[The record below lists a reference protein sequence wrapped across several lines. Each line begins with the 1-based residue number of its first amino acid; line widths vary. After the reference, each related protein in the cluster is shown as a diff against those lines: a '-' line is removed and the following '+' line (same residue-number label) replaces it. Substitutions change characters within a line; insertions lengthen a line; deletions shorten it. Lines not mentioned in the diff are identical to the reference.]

1 VTTPARTVLL
11 DATSVPPDRGGVGRY
26 LDGIIPALAA
36 RGSSVTVVCKPED
49 AEHFRRSGL
58 PVLTA
63 PASTTSVARR
73 FLWEQVALPGIARR
87 AGAHT
92 IHSPHY
98 TFPLLTRR
106 ARVVTVHD
114 LTFFSHPELHTPV
127 KRLFF
132 RTWVRLSRLFRTVVV
147 APSSATAS
155 EYVRITGA
163 DEARVVV
170 ALHGYDHDQ
179 FHRPTAAEVAGF
191 SASLTPAPER
201 WVAFLGTL
209 EPRKNVV
216 PLIEAF
222 ETATAGSPAGERP
235 SLLLA
240 GGPGWDTGI
249 DPAISAAVS
258 RGVDVRK
265 LGYLPLGDLSAF
277 LGGAQIVAYPSLGEG
292 FGLPV
297 LEAMAT
303 GACVVTTRRLALP
316 EVGGD
321 AVEYTGIDAPSIAA
335 TLASL
340 LQDPA
345 ERDRLGTAALERA
358 GEFTWARCAASHTE
372 AYERAGAR

>member
-1 VTTPARTVLL
+1 MTSRTGTVLI

-36 RGSSVTVVCKPED
+36 HGASVSVICKPDD
-49 AEHFRRSGL
+49 ADHFRASGL
-58 PVLTA
+58 TVLTA
-63 PASTTSVARR
+63 PASTASTARR
-73 FLWEQVALPGIARR
+73 FLWEQISLPGIARR
-87 AGAHT
+87 AGFET

-114 LTFFSHPELHTPV
+114 LTFFSHPELHTRV

-132 RTWVRLSRLFRTVVV
+132 RSWVRLSRAFRTVVV
-147 APSSATAS
+147 APSAATAS

-163 DEARVVV
+163 DPDRVVV
-170 ALHGYDHDQ
+170 ALHGYDHDH
-179 FHRPTAAEVAGF
+179 FHRPSATEVEVFAE
-191 SASLTPAPER
+191 SLTPPVEK
-201 WVAFLGTL
+201 WFAFLGTL

-216 PLIEAF
+216 ALIEGF
-222 ETATAGSPAGERP
+222 ETATAAIPASDRP

-240 GGPGWDTGI
+240 GGPGWDTAI
-249 DPAISAAVS
+249 APAIAAS
-258 RGVDVRK
+258 TARGFDVRAV
-265 LGYLPLGDLSAF
+265 GYLPLDHLSGF
-277 LGGAQIVAYPSLGEG
+277 LGGAELVAYPSLGEG

-303 GACVVTTRRLALP
+303 GACVLTTRRLALP

-321 AVEYTGIDAPSIAA
+321 AVEYTETDAPAIAA
-335 TLASL
+335 ALTHLM
-340 LQDPA
+340 QNPA
-345 ERDRLGTAALERA
+345 ERGRLGAAAAVRA
-358 GEFTWARCAASHTE
+358 GEFTWARCADSHSD

>member
-1 VTTPARTVLL
+1 VTSPARTVLL

-26 LDGIIPALAA
+26 LDGIVPALAELGA
-36 RGSSVTVVCKPED
+36 SVTVVCKPAD
-49 AEHFRRSGL
+49 AEHFRASGL
-58 PVLTA
+58 RVLTA
-63 PASTTSVARR
+63 PAWTASTARR
-73 FLWEQVALPGIARR
+73 FLWEQVALPGVARR
-87 AGAHT
+87 AGADT

-98 TFPLLTRR
+98 TFPLFTRR
-106 ARVVTVHD
+106 SRVVTVHD

-147 APSSATAS
+147 APSAATAS
-155 EYVRITGA
+155 EYVRVTGA
-163 DEARVVV
+163 DPRRVAV
-170 ALHGYDHDQ
+170 ALHGYDHDH
-179 FHRPTAAEVAGF
+179 FHQPGAAELAAV
-191 SASLTPAPER
+191 SATLAPSDGR
-201 WVAFLGTL
+201 WIAFLGTL

-216 PLIEAF
+216 ALIEAF
-222 ETATAGSPAGERP
+222 ETATAGTPSRERP

-249 DPAISAAVS
+249 DPAIAAAVS
-258 RGVDVRK
+258 RGFDVRK
-265 LGYLPLGDLSAF
+265 LGYLPLDELSAF
-277 LGGAQIVAYPSLGEG
+277 LGGAEIVAYPSLGEG

-321 AVEYTGIDAPSIAA
+321 AVAYCETDAPSIAD

-340 LQDPA
+340 LQDAP

-358 GEFTWARCAASHTE
+358 AEFTWTRCAASHTE